1 LEVGAASF
9 TRVLGGKTKSILYR
23 PRNRRA
29 DGSTGHDS
37 KDQEQTSGLTTVKV
51 ASLYAF
57 DAGQRANTLTF
68 TTTPSGVDVTAPN
81 RPELAPPGY
90 YLVFVLNRNGVPS
103 KGQVIKVQ

>member
-57 DAGQRANTLTF
+57 DAGQRYDQWTL
-68 TTTPSGVDVTAPN
+68 
-81 RPELAPPGY
+81 PPD
-90 YLVFVLNRNGVPS
+90 VPS
-103 KGQVIKVQ
+103 AQGIRCDLGVLEVQPSAVRKRDAHDA